1 LAEVS
6 SFQNK
11 IGVTFNN
18 LSLLELALTHSSFI
32 NENPG
37 IAPEPNERLEFL
49 GDSVLGLIMAEKLY
63 LDFPDAPE
71 GTLTRLRSALVRRE
85 TLAKAAETLGLG
97 DYLILGKGEESGG
110 GRNKPINLAGAFEA
124 LIAAIYLDLGWET
137 VRSFIIKLF
146 GPEVYQQ
153 ACQETGAD
161 FKSRLQEIMQAE
173 RQITPSYH
181 LISASGPDHAKHFL
195 IEVRAGE
202 VVLSRGTGMSK
213 KSAEMDAARCALE
226 RLARPE
232 SQT

>member
-1 LAEVS
+1 MADVS

-11 IGVTFNN
+11 LGVVFKN

-37 IAPEPNERLEFL
+37 IAPESNERLEFL

-63 LDFPDAPE
+63 LDFPDQPE
-71 GTLTRLRSALVRRE
+71 GRLTRLRSALVRRE
-85 TLAKAAETLGLG
+85 TLAKAAVTIGLG

-110 GRNKPINLAGAFEA
+110 GRNKPINLAGALEA
-124 LIAAIYLDLGWET
+124 LIAAMYLDLGLET
-137 VRSFIIKLF
+137 VRNFIIKLF
-146 GPEVYQQ
+146 GPELYQQ
-153 ACQETGAD
+153 ARRETEAD
-161 FKSRLQEIMQAE
+161 FKSRLQEIIQAE

-202 VVLSRGTGMSK
+202 VVLSRGTGNSK
-213 KSAEMDAARCALE
+213 KTAEMDAARCALE
-226 RLARPE
+226 RLAGPG
-232 SQT
+232 SQS